1 MATLK
6 GIKLTLLIG
15 PAVPVPAPQPLVD
28 ALESAQVT
36 QAASGGTGFQLVF
49 DTSKNSIITK
59 VLLPAGFFDP
69 LIRVILICWIN
80 GMPEILCDGIITR
93 QDYAPS
99 SQPGGSKLTLTG
111 EDLSRLMDLI
121 DLTGD
126 VPYPAQSAEMR
137 VELILAKYQSFGI
150 RTMAIPPL
158 FPVTENPV
166 GKTPMQKGSDL
177 AYVKYLA
184 KENGYAFYL
193 ETTPVPGVN
202 IAYWGPEIRAGLPQ
216 PTLTIN
222 SDTQT
227 NVESLSFV
235 LDGTQYTQYFLMV
248 QLPKTKLPIPVPI
261 PDIGL
266 LKPPLALR
274 PPIALKYEKIEAAQ
288 LKTSEAIA
296 RGLGSKGD
304 TKDMV
309 TADGSLNVLDYGRV
323 LKARRLVLVRGAS
336 RGYNGLYY
344 VDSTTTTMKR
354 GEIKQTFKL
363 KRDGLISNVPNVL
376 AGLLV

>member
-28 ALESAQVT
+28 ALESAHVT

-59 VLLPAGFFDP
+59 VLLPAGFLDP
-69 LIRVILICWIN
+69 LIRVIMICWIN
-80 GMPEILCDGIITR
+80 GMPEILCDGVITR

-99 SQPGGSKLTLTG
+99 NQPGGSKLTLTG

-126 VPYPAQSAEMR
+126 VKFPAMSAR
-137 VELILAKYQSFGI
+137 ARAALILAKYASFGI
-150 RTMAIPPL
+150 VPMVIPPL
-158 FPVTENPV
+158 FPFEQNPV
-166 GKTPMQKGSDL
+166 EKTATQEGTDL
-177 AYVKYLA
+177 FYVNKLA
-184 KENGYAFYL
+184 KDNGYKFYV
-193 ETTPVPGVN
+193 ETTPVPGRN

-216 PTLTIN
+216 PALTIN

-227 NVESLSFV
+227 NVESLTFT

-323 LKARRLVLVRGAS
+323 LKAHRLVLVRGAS
-336 RGYNGLYY
+336 PGYNGLYY
-344 VDSTTTTMKR
+344 VDSTATTMKR

-376 AGLLV
+376 KGMLV